1 MNDNTE
7 NAKQE
12 ILQIISKSS
21 LPEDLPHAKNTVEW
35 VLKLNPKASQAMQI
49 AALAHDIDRADE
61 KQKIKRSNFDH
72 YDTFKTVHAQRSSS
86 VLKKILKKHDLAASL
101 IHDACELVKH
111 HEFGGDP
118 QSDLLREAD
127 SLSYFETN
135 LPHYFKREGWTETK
149 RRCVWGLQRLS
160 DENRKK
166 VLDINYPDKQL
177 ALLIQDSF
185 SEAISS

>member
-61 KQKIKRSNFDH
+61 
-72 YDTFKTVHAQRSSS
+72 
-86 VLKKILKKHDLAASL
+86 
-101 IHDACELVKH
+101 
-111 HEFGGDP
+111 
-118 QSDLLREAD
+118 
-127 SLSYFETN
+127 
-135 LPHYFKREGWTETK
+135 
-149 RRCVWGLQRLS
+149 
-160 DENRKK
+160 NRKR

-177 ALLIQDSF
+177 TLLIQDSF